1 MSDRTPEPDPRR
13 TARPEPERQGPATP
27 ASPSGGTAAAPAADI
42 HRTPGTDQ
50 AHGVP
55 PGETPPAEGSTAGA
69 GPQETYNPTKGW
81 STAPILVI
89 LVLVAFFV
97 AFCVAY
103 AVTV

>member
-1 MSDRTPEPDPRR
+1 MNLR
-13 TARPEPERQGPATP
+13 
-27 ASPSGGTAAAPAADI
+27 
-42 HRTPGTDQ
+42 RTPGTDQ